1 MTPLDYPP
9 GPPRD
14 TPGPPAGQNFAHFVG
29 YLINL
34 PFGTN
39 MGHFFFGIFCIFGTK
54 LAGTKLPICGGSK
67 IPPKNTLFLTPKKG
81 YFRYEK
87 GLEKG
92 QKRPIFG
99 VIFRVKN
106 GPFLTPFWTPKNPP
120 PGPPGGPPR
129 GAPPGGGARGP
140 GGGGGNFRNFPV
152 RAKMCKN
159 CKNRHFR
166 GFRKNPQKWP
176 FLTPTGWRGFP
187 PPHHPPLTPG
197 WDRRFDR
204 ADHAALLRHAVRPIG
219 PEPVAGWCDLGAP
232 SEEVI
237 DRHRARTPWRRP
249 KQRDRSMT
257 G

>member
-39 MGHFFFGIFCIFGTK
+39 MGHFFFGIFCVFGTK
-54 LAGTKLPICGGSK
+54 LAGTKMAISGGSK

-99 VIFRVKN
+99 VIFRAKN
-106 GPFLTPFWTPKNPP
+106 DPFLTPFWTPKNPP

-129 GAPPGGGARGP
+129 GAPPRAGARGP
-140 GGGGGNFRNFPV
+140 GGGAEISGIFRSAQKC
-152 RAKMCKN
+152 AKIAKIGIFGVFAKTPKN
-159 CKNRHFR
+159 
-166 GFRKNPQKWP
+166 GP
-176 FLTPTGWRGFP
+176 F
-187 PPHHPPLTPG
+187 
-197 WDRRFDR
+197 
-204 ADHAALLRHAVRPIG
+204 
-219 PEPVAGWCDLGAP
+219 
-232 SEEVI
+232 
-237 DRHRARTPWRRP
+237 
-249 KQRDRSMT
+249 
-257 G
+257 